1 MKNSPLKPVPKYGGF
16 SPDPAA
22 LNAGENMTHDLND
35 YPTPYW
41 ERYIA
46 DLNNKAL
53 KNLEILAEGLKKTP
67 FDPVFQE
74 DNSEDNRRM
83 EIVNKFLKEIG
94 YDPEDL

>member
-46 DLNNKAL
+46 DLKE
-53 KNLEILAEGLKKTP
+53 KE
-67 FDPVFQE
+67 
-74 DNSEDNRRM
+74 RRM
-83 EIVNKFLKEIG
+83 ETVNKFLKEIG
-94 YDPEDL
+94 YEEEE